1 MRQQRKLCLR
11 EERVYIGSYII
22 IAQYYDDDSIDV
34 SLYDELGGF
43 IERLEVSDENDVGFN
58 MN

>member
-1 MRQQRKLCLR
+1 MRQQRKLCLK
-11 EERVYIGSYII
+11 EERIYIGSYFI

-34 SLYDELGGF
+34 GLYDELGGF
-43 IERLEVSDENDVGFN
+43 IESIEVSDENDVGFN